1 MIQAVVDGSFALKMG
16 LRTKVILECCL
27 HKQKDHDKSPADGAV
42 VRTEDNHSNHGW
54 RSGKVNPGANAQQSS
69 AHLIIE

>member
-42 VRTEDNHSNHGW
+42 VRTEDNNSNLDGD
-54 RSGKVNPGANAQQSS
+54 RAK
-69 AHLIIE
+69 